1 MYLFIYN
8 YNFLYMKKLLIK
20 LGLTPIESKLYEAL
34 VSKGALSVSGLA
46 EISGLYRPQVYK
58 YIPELIAKGLVK
70 ESRHGR
76 RTVYMAE
83 SPRQLE
89 KLVDNLK
96 TEIHQQLP
104 HMLQLYT
111 ISENRPMISYFE
123 GERGIRR
130 IYKDLVA
137 TCKKGDIFYRYESP
151 RNYHAVR
158 KYLPQEYYD
167 RFRDNAEVDRL
178 IITNEMTKQQKKDRL
193 GRIIKV
199 IPPKYDLFDYDISQ
213 LIYGD
218 KVAFID
224 FRSETVS
231 LIESPVFAEFQ
242 RKIFKLLFDKL

>member
-1 MYLFIYN
+1 
-8 YNFLYMKKLLIK
+8 MKELLTK
-20 LGLTPIESKLYEAL
+20 LGLTHIESALYEAL
-34 VSKGALSVSGLA
+34 VSKGTLSVSGLA
-46 EISGLYRPQVYK
+46 EASGLYRPQVYK
-58 YIPELIAKGLVK
+58 YLPDLIKKGLVV

-76 RTVYMAE
+76 RVVYVAE

-96 TEIHQQLP
+96 DEVHEQLP
-104 HMLQLYT
+104 GLLQLYST
-111 ISENRPMISYFE
+111 SKTRPTISYFE
-123 GERGIRR
+123 GEHGIRH

-151 RNYHAVR
+151 RNYRAVR
-158 KYLPQEYYD
+158 KYLPQEYYV
-167 RFRDNAEVDRL
+167 RFRNNAEVERL
-178 IITNEMTKQQKKDRL
+178 IITNEVTKQQKIQRL

-199 IPPKYDLFDYDISQ
+199 VPKKYGLFDYDITQ

-224 FRSETVS
+224 FRSETAS

>member
-1 MYLFIYN
+1 
-8 YNFLYMKKLLIK
+8 MKKLLIK
-20 LGLTPIESKLYEAL
+20 LGLTPIESMLYEAL

-76 RTVYMAE
+76 RTVYIAE

-96 TEIHQQLP
+96 IEIHDQLP
-104 HMLQLYT
+104 QLLQLYAT
-111 ISENRPMISYFE
+111 SENRPMISYFE
-123 GERGIRR
+123 GERGIRH

>member
-1 MYLFIYN
+1 
-8 YNFLYMKKLLIK
+8 MKKLLIK
-20 LGLTPIESKLYEAL
+20 LGLTPIESMLYEAL

-76 RTVYMAE
+76 RTVYIAE

-96 TEIHQQLP
+96 TEIHHQLP
-104 HMLQLYT
+104 HMLQLYAT
-111 ISENRPMISYFE
+111 SENRPMISYFE
-123 GERGIRR
+123 GERGIRH